1 MKYNNLLGGIV
12 TLIALMLHS
21 TAIGQTETKLTI
33 DEVFEL
39 TMHNNQA
46 LKLTRGTVESAA
58 EKEKSVRQ
66 SQLPNINLSLSAF
79 YLGNAT
85 IYDKDLSNRTTVDMP
100 HIGNSLI
107 VQANQIIYRGG
118 AISNSIE
125 IASLQK
131 QIAELDL
138 EKNRQGI
145 KLLAS
150 GYYLEILRWQHQKTV
165 FESNIEL
172 SAIRLHNIEKMY
184 EQGLVTNNDV
194 IRTKLLI
201 SNLEQTLL
209 QVNNTLKILNT
220 QLVVACGLTPG
231 TIIKPD
237 EALLASIPQ
246 SSNIENYM
254 DIALQ
259 NHTDI
264 QRAKKGIEIAEKSL
278 KTAKSD
284 RRPTVI

>member
-118 AISNSIE
+118 AISKGIE

-145 KLLAS
+145 GLLVS

-209 QVNNTLKILNT
+209 QVNNTLEILNT

-231 TIIKPD
+231 TKIKTD

>member
-79 YLGNAT
+79 YLGDAT

-100 HIGNSLI
+100 HFGNSLI
-107 VQANQIIYRGG
+107 VQANQIIYCGG

-209 QVNNTLKILNT
+209 QVNNTLEILNT

-246 SSNIENYM
+246 FSNIENYM

-264 QRAKKGIEIAEKSL
+264 QRAKKGI
-278 KTAKSD
+278 AKSD